1 MKLVNVMLRES
12 DLPLIASAIRNH
24 SEHLIAHI
32 LNAAQLSMAQQNMAQ
47 QNNAPST
54 VTIKSTPV
62 KLSKNGKR
70 IGRPPKG
77 SK

>member
-1 MKLVNVMLRES
+1 MKLINVMLRES

-24 SEHLIAHI
+24 SEQLIAHI
-32 LNAAQLSMAQQNMAQ
+32 LNAAQLSVAQ
-47 QNNAPST
+47 QNNPTST
-54 VTIKSTPV
+54 VTITSTPV

>member
-1 MKLVNVMLRES
+1 MKLINVMLRES

-32 LNAAQLSMAQQNMAQ
+32 LSAAQLSMAQQN
-47 QNNAPST
+47 NPPST
-54 VTIKSTPV
+54 VTINPAAKPV

-70 IGRPPKG
+70 MGRPPKG

>member
-32 LNAAQLSMAQQNMAQ
+32 LNAAQLSMAQQN
-47 QNNAPST
+47 NAPST